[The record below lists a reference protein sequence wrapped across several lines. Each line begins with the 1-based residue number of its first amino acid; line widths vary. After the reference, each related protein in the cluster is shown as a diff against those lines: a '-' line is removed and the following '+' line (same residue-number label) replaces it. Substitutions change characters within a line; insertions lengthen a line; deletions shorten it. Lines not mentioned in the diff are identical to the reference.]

1 MTDII
6 YTYENQ
12 VYINITNRCN
22 CRCEFC
28 IRSHQDSVGS
38 SDNLWFE
45 KEPSLEEIKNAI
57 NNFDFSNYKELVYCG
72 YGEPTCALETLLT
85 SAEYIKSK
93 YPHIKIR
100 LNTNGLANMYHNRN
114 IVPELGKI
122 VDRVSIS
129 LNAPTAEKYQKV
141 TRPKYENAFYGMIE
155 FAKLA
160 KETFEHTQLTVVDVI
175 PKEDIELSQ
184 QLADEIG
191 IHLRIRQFT

>member
-57 NNFDFSNYKELVYCG
+57 NNFFITKTPLHILLIAFCDKCFVIWY
-72 YGEPTCALETLLT
+72 EPIIL
-85 SAEYIKSK
+85 
-93 YPHIKIR
+93 
-100 LNTNGLANMYHNRN
+100 
-114 IVPELGKI
+114 
-122 VDRVSIS
+122 
-129 LNAPTAEKYQKV
+129 
-141 TRPKYENAFYGMIE
+141 
-155 FAKLA
+155 
-160 KETFEHTQLTVVDVI
+160 
-175 PKEDIELSQ
+175 
-184 QLADEIG
+184 
-191 IHLRIRQFT
+191 